1 MYIRQP
7 DSTHPWPTSFRHN
20 DFEMHAH
27 LPDWHELLAAFCGHI
42 GDRSQDHP
50 VTKLA
55 RALAE
60 LHLERLELRLEHR
73 VEPGETGR
81 IDELRAGIVVRI
93 DEWVANRARRRGAR
107 AESLGA
113 VVDAMA
119 AAHVHAVHLLKTAER
134 VSDEEVHAAWYLL
147 AQMADGWT
155 DRAAG
160 VTGPRIRRSA

>member
-7 DSTHPWPTSFRHN
+7 EGPHPWPTRLRHN
-20 DFEMHAH
+20 VFDTHSL

-42 GDRSQDHP
+42 GDQPEDHP
-50 VTKLA
+50 VTRWA

-60 LHLERLELRLEHR
+60 LHLERLERR
-73 VEPGETGR
+73 VEQQWMEPGAAAGT
-81 IDELRAGIVVRI
+81 DELRARTVVFI
-93 DEWVANRARRRGAR
+93 DDWVATRARRRGAR
-107 AESLGA
+107 VESLGA

-155 DRAAG
+155 DHAAS
-160 VTGPRIRRSA
+160 VLGPLRKSA